1 MPEFDYNHSNL
12 LLHILY
18 YPQNQERQGKDNIP
32 LSDSEIRYG
41 GDSMINIMD
50 KALSIGEVVAELPNA
65 NRVFAEYGIDFC
77 CGGHRK
83 LHDVILE
90 QKLDETSIYEAL
102 KNAQEERINNYHGEN
117 FSEMSATALINYIED
132 THHSY
137 TRKALPEIA
146 ELLNT
151 IVRVHG
157 KNHEELFE
165 VYRLFGMLKSDLEQ
179 HLIKEE
185 TVLFPDFTNEEEN
198 LAEIQRVSK
207 EIIQEHEDAG
217 EILTKLR
224 TITNQFRA
232 PEDGCGTYRLTYQ
245 MMEELESDLHQ
256 HIHLENNILLKE
268 YDIR

>member
-1 MPEFDYNHSNL
+1 
-12 LLHILY
+12 
-18 YPQNQERQGKDNIP
+18 
-32 LSDSEIRYG
+32 
-41 GDSMINIMD
+41 MINVMD
-50 KALSIGEVVAELPNA
+50 KTLSIGEVVAELPNA

-83 LHDVILE
+83 LYDVIQE
-90 QKLDETSIYEAL
+90 QKLDETNIYEAL
-102 KNAQEERINNYHGEN
+102 KNVQEERINSYQGEN
-117 FSEMSATALINYIED
+117 FGDMSATALTDYIED

-151 IVRVHG
+151 IARVHG

-185 TVLFPDFTNEEEN
+185 TILFPDFENEEVN
-198 LAEIQRVSK
+198 KAEIQRVSD
-207 EIIQEHEDAG
+207 EIIQEHEAAG

-232 PEDGCGTYRLTYQ
+232 PEDGCGTYRLVYQ
-245 MMEELESDLHQ
+245 LLEELETDLHQ

-268 YDIR
+268 YDKR